1 MITRLPS
8 FHFMVSWF
16 HTLWWHFLLPD
27 TVPPKFKVLD
37 TAAHRLWG
45 CFSLIGSTWFQN
57 SIHFWAATGCSSAL
71 SRVFKG
77 PSPASFDFLMD
88 AFLLQTGK
96 LPSSG
101 PLANI
106 SCSRPG
112 NIAQVCPKLQPFWLF
127 MPNAEL
133 LTGRV
138 QDQVFCCLVCL
149 HCLVHCLA
157 LHRHYVNICWVC
169 DCINIR
175 TVVIWMLITREI
187 TSMGRASVLL
197 FFFQV
202 SFLSKGLSPRV
213 HLQRTQKGTLDSFE
227 KNSRKCPFASL
238 MSCV

>member
-1 MITRLPS
+1 MFTFVEDMITRLPS

-45 CFSLIGSTWFQN
+45 CFSLIGLTWFQN

-101 PLANI
+101 PLASI

-112 NIAQVCPKLQPFWLF
+112 NRSAPNFSHSDYLCP
-127 MPNAEL
+127 M
-133 LTGRV
+133 R
-138 QDQVFCCLVCL
+138 
-149 HCLVHCLA
+149 
-157 LHRHYVNICWVC
+157 
-169 DCINIR
+169 
-175 TVVIWMLITREI
+175 
-187 TSMGRASVLL
+187 
-197 FFFQV
+197 
-202 SFLSKGLSPRV
+202 SFLLAECKTKSSVVLYVSTV
-213 HLQRTQKGTLDSFE
+213 
-227 KNSRKCPFASL
+227 
-238 MSCV
+238 